1 MVKEIK
7 DKKLNLNCQIK
18 KYGGTMQKVT
28 IYTDGACSGNPGPG
42 GWGAILIAGDYKKE
56 ISGGSK
62 ETTNNIME
70 LTAIL
75 EALKALKTECDV
87 ELYSDSAYCVNLIT
101 NWMYSWERNGWM
113 RPKNQEVKNLEIIK
127 QIFNLAHLAAFEKVK
142 GHAGIEWNEYVDK
155 LATGKVKI
163 LSNSTELD

>member
-1 MVKEIK
+1 MIK
-7 DKKLNLNCQIK
+7 FF
-18 KYGGTMQKVT
+18 
-28 IYTDGACSGNPGPG
+28 TDGSCSGNGY
-42 GWGAILIAGDYKKE
+42 IHS
-56 ISGGSK
+56 SGGYGVVAIDDNNNIVWQYQDFK
-62 ETTNNIME
+62 KPTTNNEME
-70 LTAIL
+70 LMAI
-75 EALKALKTECDV
+75 LKALQYINDNNKNDFV
-87 ELYSDSAYCVNLIT
+87 KPVIYSDSAYCVNLIT